1 MAKMSGAPETGE
13 TTRRERLATRAEY
26 RFGLVLVLLLAT
38 FMVSASAFSGPSE
51 QVVTVVLQG
60 VTLLAALVAS
70 GVPTRVR
77 RIALVVV
84 IASIIF
90 SLVAIPWNGR
100 GRVSSAGFVNMV
112 LVAGAPIAIV
122 WSVWRRKIIDAQ
134 TVLAALCIYVLIG
147 MFFAFLYLG
156 IGNAESQSFFAQQVH
171 PTSADYQYFSF
182 ITLTTTGY
190 GDLTAAGNLGRAF
203 AVLEALT
210 GQIYLVT
217 VVALLISNLRGR
229 RPGDEPSGPSLEKD

>member
-1 MAKMSGAPETGE
+1 MANHAGTVGISGI
-13 TTRRERLATRAEY
+13 
-26 RFGLVLVLLLAT
+26 VLVLLLAT
-38 FMVSASAFSGPSE
+38 FMVSASTFSGPSE
-51 QVVTVVLQG
+51 QVVTVLLQG
-60 VTLLAALVAS
+60 VTLLAALYAS
-70 GVPTRVR
+70 GVPPRLR
-77 RIALVVV
+77 RIALIVV
-84 IASIIF
+84 IVSVVFSII
-90 SLVAIPWNGR
+90 AIPWNGR

-112 LVAGAPIAIV
+112 LVAGAPVAIT
-122 WSVWRRKIIDAQ
+122 WSVWRRKVIDAQ

-147 MFFAFLYLG
+147 MFFAFMYLG
-156 IGNAESQSFFAQQVH
+156 IGNAQTQPFFAQTAQA
-171 PTSADYQYFSF
+171 TSADYQYFSF

-229 RPGDEPSGPSLEKD
+229 RPDSQP

>member
-1 MAKMSGAPETGE
+1 MAPMSGTSEAE
-13 TTRRERLATRAEY
+13 ERPDKSKFALRTEY
-26 RFGLVLVLLLAT
+26 RFGIVLLLLLAT

-51 QVVTVVLQG
+51 QVVTVLLQG
-60 VTLLAALVAS
+60 VTLLAALAAS
-70 GVPTRVR
+70 GVPKRMR
-77 RIALVVV
+77 RIALIAV
-84 IASIIF
+84 IVSILF
-90 SLVAIPWNGR
+90 SLIAIPWNGR

-112 LVAGAPIAIV
+112 LVAGAPVAIT

-156 IGNAESQSFFAQQVH
+156 IGNAQSQPFFAQQAH
-171 PTSADYQYFSF
+171 PSSADFQYFSF

-229 RPGDEPSGPSLEKD
+229 RIEE